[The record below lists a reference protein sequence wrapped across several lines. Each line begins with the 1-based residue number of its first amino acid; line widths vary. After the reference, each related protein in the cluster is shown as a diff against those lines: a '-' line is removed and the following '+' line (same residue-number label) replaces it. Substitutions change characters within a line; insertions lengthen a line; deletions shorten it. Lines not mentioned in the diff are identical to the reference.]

1 MENVSKY
8 NGKFYT
14 ILVKLPFICKK
25 KTTTTT
31 TKNKKSDRIFIEIF
45 MSELMSSF
53 LVLFPK
59 L

>member
-14 ILVKLPFICKK
+14 ILVKLPFIWK
-25 KTTTTT
+25 KTTAT
-31 TKNKKSDRIFIEIF
+31 TKNKKSNRIFIEIF

-53 LVLFPK
+53 LILFPK